1 MRLKIV
7 FSYDGSS
14 FFGYAKQ
21 VDKKTIQGEIE
32 RVLKIIFQEDITLN
46 ASGRTDKGVHAL
58 SQVAHFDVRDR
69 EIDLEK
75 IRYSFNKL
83 IDEAIYLKSIEK
95 VDSSFHARFSSRE
108 KTYLY
113 VINYEKYDV
122 VLRNY
127 ELFDCYIDINKLI
140 EASKLF
146 IGKHNFMDFC
156 SKDNDEDNFIRT
168 IKDIKIEIKGSRI
181 LLYFVGDGFMRYQ
194 IRKIVGTL
202 IEISKGKIESDF
214 IKNHLDQ
221 KNRNIVSYQAD
232 PKGLYLVEVKYENY
246 SFFD

>member
-1 MRLKIV
+1 M
-7 FSYDGSS
+7 
-14 FFGYAKQ
+14 
-21 VDKKTIQGEIE
+21 
-32 RVLKIIFQEDITLN
+32 
-46 ASGRTDKGVHAL
+46 
-58 SQVAHFDVRDR
+58 
-69 EIDLEK
+69 
-75 IRYSFNKL
+75 
-83 IDEAIYLKSIEK
+83 
-95 VDSSFHARFSSRE
+95 
-108 KTYLY
+108 
-113 VINYEKYDV
+113 INYKKYDV

-221 KNRNIVSYQAD
+221 QNRTIVSYQAD
-232 PKGLYLVEVKYENY
+232 PKGLYLVEVKYWKLLIFWLIFALFL
-246 SFFD
+246 FF